1 MQNVFMGAFVLAVV
15 VQCVTVGVLLLQLWR
30 FLRGNGPE
38 PTALS
43 GFDVLT
49 GVALSGGATTV
60 LQLLTSTWDDVS
72 WSDTLLF
79 SAVCGVATAGCMAW
93 TRRAGHTRA
102 QHVLLVV
109 PLGFGMLAGASGVA
123 F

>member
-15 VQCVTVGVLLLQLWR
+15 VQCATVGVLLLQLWR
-30 FLRGNGPE
+30 FLRRRGPE

-43 GFDVLT
+43 GFDVLA
-49 GVALSGGATTV
+49 GAALFGGATTA

-79 SAVCGVATAGCMAW
+79 SGVFGVATAGCMAW
-93 TRRAGHTRA
+93 TRRAGRPRA
-102 QHVLLVV
+102 QHVLLFL
-109 PLGFGMLAGASGVA
+109 PLGFGILAGASGA
-123 F
+123 TF